1 MIIIAKYQRPFEILF
16 LELLKSIYYKIDDEI
31 ISELVNKG
39 LKMNLGGL
47 LSRLIHCTP
56 YYMIIEDNMNHND
69 KIRNRIAYLKEEIN
83 NLKEEIKRDIANVM
97 YAKKMW
103 ECTIE
108 KLIIMSLQD
117 YRLSQVYIY
126 ILLIIIYSMKQE

>member
-69 KIRNRIAYLKEEIN
+69 KIRNRIAYLKEEVN

>member
-103 ECTIE
+103 EYTIE

>member
-103 ECTIE
+103 EYTIE

-126 ILLIIIYSMKQE
+126 IYY

>member
-126 ILLIIIYSMKQE
+126 IYILLIINMYSS

>member
-69 KIRNRIAYLKEEIN
+69 KIRNRIAYLKEEVN

-126 ILLIIIYSMKQE
+126 Y

>member
-126 ILLIIIYSMKQE
+126 IYY